1 MEKYESYYKYNSAI
15 IVCWKSKRRNSK
27 CSDAIMINH
36 LISQEENGKVSDKR
50 ILQQLINVA
59 EKAASYC
66 KEYNNIFL
74 SVDLNIY
81 KRCQYANYQ
90 GIEASNF
97 YNPSVKFGGI
107 EKLIHYLF
115 NLFTLI
121 YPYNTLSIK
130 TVFEDCSIKYIIEN
144 YNNK

>member
-36 LISQEENGKVSDKR
+36 LISQEENGKISDER
-50 ILQQLINVA
+50 IMQQLINVA
-59 EKAASYC
+59 ERVASYC
-66 KEYNNIFL
+66 KEYNNILL

-81 KRCQYANYQ
+81 KRVQYKDIW
-90 GIEASNF
+90 GIENSNF
-97 YNPSVKFGGI
+97 YNPNVKFSKI

-115 NLFTLI
+115 SLFALI
-121 YPYNTLSIK
+121 YPYNTLSTKK
-130 TVFEDCSIKYIIEN
+130 TFEDVAIKHIIED